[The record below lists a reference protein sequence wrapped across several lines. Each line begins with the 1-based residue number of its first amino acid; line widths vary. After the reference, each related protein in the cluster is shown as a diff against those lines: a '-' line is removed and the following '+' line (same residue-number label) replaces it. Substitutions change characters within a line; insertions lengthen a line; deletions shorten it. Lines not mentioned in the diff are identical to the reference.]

1 MASFQPSSTAEF
13 GGRAPDNFH
22 FERPSAPV
30 NWTRFSSV
38 QVESVRDRGEAGT
51 LQHFLGDIA
60 MGDIEDEEASRRGAK
75 DPRAL
80 HAYRVLQLQLQYLLY
95 SHQALREKAAESEKV
110 SSPLN
115 PQILNQ
121 AASYFIF
128 ASHARSQRLQ
138 RLQQLEAKTKKKALI
153 RKETLQRFTSEARQ
167 QEEVMTTYHT
177 LLEHVDPGLAN
188 RVGWTDDGRLVE
200 RRSVDI
206 NETQEPPVRLLQW
219 NQHNDK
225 SGQFNAR
232 R

>member
-1 MASFQPSSTAEF
+1 
-13 GGRAPDNFH
+13 
-22 FERPSAPV
+22 V

-38 QVESVRDRGEAGT
+38 QVESVRDRGEAAT

-95 SHQALREKAAESEKV
+95 SHQALREKAAESEK
-110 SSPLN
+110 
-115 PQILNQ
+115 
-121 AASYFIF
+121 
-128 ASHARSQRLQ
+128 RLQ

>member
-95 SHQALREKAAESEKV
+95 SHQALREKAAESEK
-110 SSPLN
+110 
-115 PQILNQ
+115 
-121 AASYFIF
+121 
-128 ASHARSQRLQ
+128 RLQ

-188 RVGWTDDGRLVE
+188 RVGWSDDGRLVE